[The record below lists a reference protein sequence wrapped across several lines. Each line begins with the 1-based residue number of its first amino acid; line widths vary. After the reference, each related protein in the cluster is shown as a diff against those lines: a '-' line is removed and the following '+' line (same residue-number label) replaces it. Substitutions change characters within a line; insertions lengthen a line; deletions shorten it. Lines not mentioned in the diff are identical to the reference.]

1 MKNNLK
7 AKIMLVSLIGI
18 SFFASTC
25 IINGQ
30 ESADEITLNNK
41 TKIIDSIDNTLEG
54 YFNGKF
60 KYQNN
65 INNLNDSLK

>member
-1 MKNNLK
+1 
-7 AKIMLVSLIGI
+7 MLVSLIGI

-41 TKIIDSIDNTLEG
+41 TKIITA
-54 YFNGKF
+54 
-60 KYQNN
+60 
-65 INNLNDSLK
+65 